1 MSCPLVSR
9 RAARQLGPISM
20 GVAASADVKHARR
33 LVTCLAGWPA
43 PLARSSQVSPQAL
56 SMVCLVSHE
65 GRILGRRTMHVPYD
79 ACADAMRERPVAI
92 PHPMFDG
99 DVSRTAHRQEKS

>member
-1 MSCPLVSR
+1 
-9 RAARQLGPISM
+9 
-20 GVAASADVKHARR
+20 
-33 LVTCLAGWPA
+33 
-43 PLARSSQVSPQAL
+43 
-56 SMVCLVSHE
+56 
-65 GRILGRRTMHVPYD
+65 MHVPYD